1 MLMGDKRRFWIG
13 FNRVQGIGAARLRLL
28 LDAFGDIETA
38 WGAGEADLLETGLGK
53 AFVRAIVKARENLD
67 LGRELAR
74 IDELGFQALTWEDE
88 DYPERLRE
96 IALPPPVLYVWG
108 KIKAEDRWAAAVVGT
123 RKPTGYGKLVV
134 EEVSAG
140 LAASGVTVVSGL
152 ARGIDGMAHRGALE
166 AGGRTIAVL
175 GSGLDRIYPP
185 EHRKLADEIVGSGA
199 IITDYPLGTAPE
211 ARNFPPRN
219 RIISGMALA
228 VVIVEAG
235 EGSGALITADFAVN
249 QGREVFAVPGSI
261 FSSASRGTLNMIRD
275 GANPLTSVGDVLEA
289 LNMEAV
295 IRHEQASRELPEDA
309 VERKLLEVLT
319 GDPVHIDDLHAQSG
333 LPVSR
338 VTAALAMLELK
349 GRVRQVGGMQFV
361 RTREIGPGYKV
372 E

>member
-1 MLMGDKRRFWIG
+1 MGDKRRFWIG
-13 FNRVQGIGAARLRLL
+13 FNLAHGIGAARLRLL
-28 LDAFGDIETA
+28 LNAFGDIETA
-38 WGAGEADLLETGLGK
+38 WGASEADLLDTGLGETL
-53 AFVRAIVKARENLD
+53 VREIVKARDKLD
-67 LGRELAR
+67 LDRELAR
-74 IDELGFQALTWEDE
+74 IEESGFQVFTWEDTN
-88 DYPERLRE
+88 YPERLRE
-96 IALPPPVLYVWG
+96 IDAPPPVLYAWG
-108 KIKAEDRWAAAVVGT
+108 SISPEDRWAAAVVGT
-123 RKPTGYGKLVV
+123 RKPTSYGRLVA

-152 ARGIDGMAHRGALE
+152 ARGIDGIAHRGALE

-185 EHRKLADEIVGSGA
+185 EHRKLAEEIAESGA

-235 EGSGALITADFAVN
+235 EGSGALITGDFAAS

-261 FSSASRGTLNMIRD
+261 FSAASRGTLSMIRA

-289 LNMEAV
+289 LNLEAV
-295 IRHEQASRELPEDA
+295 IRQEQASKELPEDA

-319 GDPVHIDDLHAQSG
+319 SDPVHIDELHAESG
-333 LPVSR
+333 LPVSQ

-361 RTREIGPGYKV
+361 RTRESGPAYRV